1 MLSVQVIFMEAQ
13 YLHCICTVFCA
24 KFIKFTSLRKKN
36 TKHIYD
42 RCKVGVSGKVH
53 TPTSG
58 RRHVAHAAR
67 FVRSAR
73 SLRRNDP

>member
-1 MLSVQVIFMEAQ
+1 MVI
-13 YLHCICTVFCA
+13 VFST
-24 KFIKFTSLRKKN
+24 KFIKFTSLRKKH
-36 TKHIYD
+36 TRSISIG
-42 RCKVGVSGKVH
+42 RCKIGVSGKVH